1 MKESI
6 KVFVDAA
13 KETPRLYFAP
23 LVGAFQAVAKVASAR
38 MDRMERVALERHNA
52 LLEKLEVIVDRVGK
66 LESVCALVLSH
77 VSVDNATYV
86 RMQRTIDELGKRV
99 KELEGAP
106 RA

>member
-1 MKESI
+1 MTTN
-6 KVFVDAA
+6 KV
-13 KETPRLYFAP
+13 ERIE
-23 LVGAFQAVAKVASAR
+23 SAR
-38 MDRMERVALERHNA
+38 MDRIERVALERHN
-52 LLEKLEVIVDRVGK
+52 LLFEKLEEIGDRIGK

-77 VSVDNATYV
+77 VSMDNATYV